1 MSSMFVVRSD
11 HFGADASQDR
21 SISSGLDQAMIRSL
35 RRARV
40 PRGAVGASVVELGLL
55 VVAIGA
61 VVTVLVLALT
71 SVIRSNCD
79 SGKNGSSGTSQSC

>member
-1 MSSMFVVRSD
+1 
-11 HFGADASQDR
+11 
-21 SISSGLDQAMIRSL
+21 MIRSL

-61 VVTVLVLALT
+61 VVAVLVLALT
-71 SVIRSNCD
+71 SVIRSSCD
-79 SGKNGSSGTSQSC
+79 HGKSGDSGTSQSC